1 MVGQKKFF
9 VNLVAARGV
18 EPLTKS
24 NASGCQ
30 RATCTQTHD
39 SLAAPA
45 LQGCDTNCPFR
56 ASIDSELLQLVESWA
71 LVPKHARETILTL
84 GRLRGE

>member
-1 MVGQKKFF
+1 M
-9 VNLVAARGV
+9 AARGV
-18 EPLTKS
+18 EPLTDS
-24 NASGCQ
+24 NVSRCQ
-30 RATCTQTHD
+30 CTTCTQALE

-45 LQGCDTNCPFR
+45 LQACDTNCPFR
-56 ASIDSELLQLVESWA
+56 ATIDSELLQLVESWA